1 MEVSMKRDR
10 CWRVVNVT
18 LALLLLSFSTALGA
32 TIVHEYEL
40 RLPPSGNG
48 FNDVLGGPALV
59 PNGGTLTATNYSF
72 QPNQGLSL
80 SSGLPNPFDYSI
92 VTDFAFTTLTN
103 FRKIIDFKNLVQD
116 TGLYNLDTRLDFF
129 NAQAGPLGALTANQ
143 VARVVLTRDAAST
156 NVVGYVNGAQQFT
169 FVDGSQLGVASGPN
183 NILHFFRDDNVQQGA
198 EASAG
203 FALRIAIFN
212 GALSAEDVRVLDGPN
227 TPIPVPGAQVPE
239 PGTLLLMT
247 TGIAATFASIRR
259 RRHAAGSAA
268 S

>member
-1 MEVSMKRDR
+1 
-10 CWRVVNVT
+10 VNVA
-18 LALLLLSFSTALGA
+18 LAALMLSTSTALGA

-40 RLPPSGNG
+40 RQPPSGNG

-59 PNGGTLTATNYSF
+59 PDSTPPGTLTATNYSF

-80 SSGLPNPFDYSI
+80 SNGLPNPSDYSI
-92 VTDFAFTTLTN
+92 VTDFAFTDLSG

-116 TGLYNLDTRLDFF
+116 TGLYNLSTALDFF
-129 NAQAGPLGALTANQ
+129 NAQSGPAGALTANQ
-143 VARVVLTRDAAST
+143 AARVVLTRDAVST
-156 NVVGYVNGAQQFT
+156 NVVGYVNGAQQFS

-183 NILHFFRDDNVQQGA
+183 NILHFFRDDNVQGT

-212 GALSAEDVRVLDGPN
+212 GALSAAEVRVLDGPN
-227 TPIPVPGAQVPE
+227 TPIPIPGAQVPE

-247 TGIAATFASIRR
+247 TGIATAFASVRR
-259 RRHAAGSAA
+259 RRHAARSAV